1 MQHGANMAFILVE
14 LFLNCIPF
22 VPYLM
27 GYLGLYVA
35 TFGLWAFTYFR
46 LTTLW
51 LYPVRTSSFQA
62 LFHSRLADPHLYLRQ
77 YNIS

>member
-1 MQHGANMAFILVE
+1 MAFILVE
-14 LFLNCIPF
+14 LFLNSIPF

-51 LYPVRTSSFQA
+51 LYPVRTSSYWA
-62 LFHSRLADPHLYLRQ
+62 LFGNNLAIPHL
-77 YNIS
+77 